1 MSGHTAGPGAGRV
14 TVPVR
19 RPHQSFVAATGVAVF
34 GVVPSLVVLS
44 TPKALSVML
53 LSVMLEDPA
62 PTSLTPAASRRFWLF
77 SAGSPSG
84 DGSLFGVGGGTPRGG
99 WAGPV

>member
-1 MSGHTAGPGAGRV
+1 VADGLTMSGQTAGPGFGSE
-14 TVPVR
+14 TVPAR
-19 RPHQSFVAATGVAVF
+19 SPHQSFVALTGVSVL

-62 PTSLTPAASRRFWLF
+62 PMSLTPAPSRRFWLF
-77 SAGSPSG
+77 SA
-84 DGSLFGVGGGTPRGG
+84 
-99 WAGPV
+99 